1 VNLNFVGRHKEMA
14 REPIPLFANADI
26 IGIVFWKLAGFVIQ
40 LAIQNQWSMIAFEQS
55 KAP

>member
-1 VNLNFVGRHKEMA
+1 MNLNFVGRHKEMA